1 MGYIYQFNCTK
12 CTKVEGEVFYGINT
26 SSENKNIGRIRELSY
41 ESNEELKPYID
52 KFFRDLNNHQIFI
65 SLNTSVLDTPIPFK
79 SFTSFFI

>member
-41 ESNEELKPYID
+41 EIY
-52 KFFRDLNNHQIFI
+52 
-65 SLNTSVLDTPIPFK
+65 
-79 SFTSFFI
+79 